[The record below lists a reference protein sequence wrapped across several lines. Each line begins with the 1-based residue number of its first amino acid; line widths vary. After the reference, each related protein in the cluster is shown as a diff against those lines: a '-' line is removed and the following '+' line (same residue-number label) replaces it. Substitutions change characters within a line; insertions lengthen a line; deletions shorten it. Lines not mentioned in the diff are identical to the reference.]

1 MKQNRFLRDRM
12 IGRDMARGGG
22 QGRSSNR
29 GNDNEMDGRNPY
41 GSRGGYVTTDRQSD
55 SLPMHPQMQMEDYA
69 KGYRDAMKDFAMD
82 GANLGQ
88 VTRMYTR
95 GMDGA
100 RGQGNRGG
108 NQGGSRG
115 GRDNNEEDY
124 GDYGDYAS
132 MDEEFKEELE
142 TWCKKLKKKDRF
154 KLTKEDIIKKA
165 KQMGVKFDE
174 YDELEFIT
182 VFYMLQSDYPSIF
195 DNEHGYIAMAKQW
208 LEDDDIEVSPSEKLA
223 IYYYKIVKGE

>member
-12 IGRDMARGGG
+12 IGRDMARGS

-29 GNDNEMDGRNPY
+29 GSDNEMDGRNPY
-41 GSRGGYVTTDRQSD
+41 GSKGGYVTTNKQYD

-69 KGYRDAMKDFAMD
+69 KGYRDAVKDFAMD

-95 GMDGA
+95 GMDGT
-100 RGQGNRGG
+100 RGR
-108 NQGGSRG
+108 S
-115 GRDNNEEDY
+115 DY
-124 GDYGDYAS
+124 ADYEYDYGDYAS

-142 TWCKKLKKKDRF
+142 NWCKKLKKKDRF
-154 KLTKEDIIKKA
+154 KLPKEDLIKKA

-174 YDELEFIT
+174 YDEEEFIT

-195 DNEHGYIAMAKQW
+195 DNEHGYLAMAKQW